1 MVKIEII
8 TPGAAVTV
16 LRNGE
21 RVQVIEKQYINYN
34 EIDTIEVTGGEVT
47 YSIDEMEVVTK
58 SGNAAPAVPQTPE
71 EPKLSAKEI
80 AKAALK
86 AQQEAAEQEPKESA
100 E

>member
-21 RVQVIEKQYINYN
+21 RLQVYEKQFINYN
-34 EIDTIEVTGGEVT
+34 EIETLEVTGGDVT

-58 SGNAAPAVPQTPE
+58 SGVNAPAVPQTPP

-86 AQQEAAEQEPKESA
+86 AQQETKEAE
-100 E
+100 

>member
-16 LRNGE
+16 LRNGG
-21 RVQVIEKQYINYN
+21 RVQVYEKQFINYN
-34 EIDTIEVTGGEVT
+34 EIETLEVTGGDVT

-58 SGNAAPAVPQTPE
+58 SGVAAPAVPQTPA

-86 AQQEAAEQEPKESA
+86 AQQEIKEAE
-100 E
+100 

>member
-21 RVQVIEKQYINYN
+21 RLQVYEKQFINYN
-34 EIDTIEVTGGEVT
+34 EIETLEVTGGDVT
-47 YSIDEMEVVTK
+47 YSIDELEVVTK
-58 SGNAAPAVPQTPE
+58 SGNPAPAVPQTAA

-86 AQQEAAEQEPKESA
+86 AQQEAEEPKA
-100 E
+100 K

>member
-16 LRNGE
+16 LRNGQ
-21 RVQVIEKQYINYN
+21 RVQVHEKQFINYD
-34 EIDTIEVTGGEVT
+34 EINTLEVTGGDVT

-58 SGNAAPAVPQTPE
+58 SGVAAPAVPQTTA
-71 EPKLSAKEI
+71 EPKLSAKEA

-86 AQQEAAEQEPKESA
+86 AQQEAAAVQEVKEA

>member
-34 EIDTIEVTGGEVT
+34 EIETLEVTGGDVT
-47 YSIDEMEVVTK
+47 YSVDEMEVVTK
-58 SGNAAPAVPQTPE
+58 SGNAAPAVSQTPA
-71 EPKLSAKEI
+71 EPKLSAKEV
-80 AKAALK
+80 AKALK
-86 AQQEAAEQEPKESA
+86 AQQEAAEQEPKEAA

>member
-16 LRNGE
+16 LRNGQ
-21 RVQVIEKQYINYN
+21 RVQVHEKQFINYD
-34 EIDTIEVTGGEVT
+34 EIDTIEVTGGDVT

-58 SGNAAPAVPQTPE
+58 SGVAAPAVPQTPA

-86 AQQEAAEQEPKESA
+86 AQQEAVVQETKEAE
-100 E
+100 

>member
-21 RVQVIEKQYINYN
+21 RLQVYEKQFINYN
-34 EIDTIEVTGGEVT
+34 EIETLEVTGGDVT
-47 YSIDEMEVVTK
+47 YSIDELEVVTK
-58 SGNAAPAVPQTPE
+58 SGNPAPAVPQTAA

-86 AQQEAAEQEPKESA
+86 AQQEAEEPKA

>member
-21 RVQVIEKQYINYN
+21 RLQVHEKQFINYN
-34 EIDTIEVTGGEVT
+34 EIDTIEVTGGDVT
-47 YSIDEMEVVTK
+47 YSIDELEVVTK
-58 SGNAAPAVPQTPE
+58 SGNAAPAVPPTST

-80 AKAALK
+80 AKAALEAQK
-86 AQQEAAEQEPKESA
+86 AQEEANKEAE
-100 E
+100 

>member
-21 RVQVIEKQYINYN
+21 RLQVHEKQFINYN
-34 EIDTIEVTGGEVT
+34 EIDTLEVTGGDVT
-47 YSIDEMEVVTK
+47 YSIDELEVVTK
-58 SGNAAPAVPQTPE
+58 SGNAAPAVPQATT

-86 AQQEAAEQEPKESA
+86 AQQETKEAE
-100 E
+100 

>member
-21 RVQVIEKQYINYN
+21 RLQVHEKQFINYN
-34 EIDTIEVTGGEVT
+34 EIDTIEVTGGDVT
-47 YSIDEMEVVTK
+47 YSIDELEVVTK
-58 SGNAAPAVPQTPE
+58 SGNTAPAVPQTPA

-86 AQQEAAEQEPKESA
+86 AQQETREAE
-100 E
+100 